1 MTYQVNQ
8 TVSVIGKIDALNV
21 GHTFKNVSVLNQ
33 EGKVINLKLDRIE
46 YKTLEIGKLY
56 VLDGIV
62 EAKADG
68 ELIVQCVSF
77 KTIEEALDIDKVH
90 DLYEHFYVYA
100 PLPLKT
106 IKKTIEE
113 YLDRIVEPS
122 LKLLTQYLYEK
133 YQEKFYTHPAATK
146 FHHAYVGG
154 LSYHTM
160 TMLQLADGF
169 YKVYPYLNQDMV
181 IAGIILHDMSKI
193 DEMTGVDG
201 EYTHE
206 GLMIGHLVMQAIEID
221 KAYHALQ
228 LDNEDMLMVLKHIII
243 SHHGMP
249 HYGAAK
255 KPMTAEALLIWYI
268 DTIDSKFTVLGEELS
283 KVEKGS
289 FTTYISVLEKQK
301 FYKGK

>member
-1 MTYQVNQ
+1 MTHQVNQ
-8 TVSVIGKIDALNV
+8 TVSVIGKVDALNV

-46 YKTLEIGKLY
+46 FKSIKIGKLY
-56 VLDGIV
+56 VFEGIV

-68 ELIVQCVSF
+68 ELIIQCVSYQRV
-77 KTIEEALDIDKVH
+77 EETLDTEKVH
-90 DLYEHFYVYA
+90 ALYEHFYVYA
-100 PLPLKT
+100 PIPLKT
-106 IKKTIEE
+106 IKETIEA
-113 YLDRIVEPS
+113 YLNRISNQS

-169 YKVYPYLNQDMV
+169 YQVYPYLNQDLM

-221 KAYHALQ
+221 KAYHALH
-228 LDNEDMLMVLKHIII
+228 LEDEDMLLMLKHIVI

-289 FTTYISVLEKQK
+289 FTSYISVLDKQK